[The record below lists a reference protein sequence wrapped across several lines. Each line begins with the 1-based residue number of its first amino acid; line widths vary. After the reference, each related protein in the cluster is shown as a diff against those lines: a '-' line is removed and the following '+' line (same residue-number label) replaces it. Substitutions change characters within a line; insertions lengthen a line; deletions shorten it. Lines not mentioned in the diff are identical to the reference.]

1 MPFKQADLVSCEK
14 QTSIKKML
22 TFFLDYLFLAILG
35 VVLTI
40 VVATPILKST
50 NVYKNSYNEMEVTSV
65 ECYKIQCD
73 AKLSIKKDETSI
85 FNESEL
91 FDEYVNS
98 HILLSYSYNTDQY
111 NNASIFIDDI
121 SKKASFDNDY
131 IGYYYSQFKLD
142 KSIKAQDYNGKTG
155 KEYFIS
161 LIKNGNGNNFFEY
174 HENEL
179 PSIKA
184 EVGIDLYNYKN
195 GAKSS
200 SYYSSFKEF
209 FLDMNR
215 KALIELAEYEPY
227 KVQYDKYIN
236 AYERICKAQNRTLI
250 IVYSSLIVAML
261 VLPKVI
267 SGNGLTLGAL
277 ITKTRTRYDKNKIL
291 SLVVDNVLTYII
303 MFSAVGFIGLIS
315 FGIATLSV
323 KLFYNITLLTFI
335 LVALIILMAD
345 FVVTSF
351 IPKNITL
358 IELASFETMVDVH
371 KSLKEEEI
379 INEKDQA

>member
-1 MPFKQADLVSCEK
+1 MVQR
-14 QTSIKKML
+14 
-22 TFFLDYLFLAILG
+22 
-35 VVLTI
+35 
-40 VVATPILKST
+40 
-50 NVYKNSYNEMEVTSV
+50 
-65 ECYKIQCD
+65 
-73 AKLSIKKDETSI
+73 
-85 FNESEL
+85 
-91 FDEYVNS
+91 
-98 HILLSYSYNTDQY
+98 ILL
-111 NNASIFIDDI
+111 II
-121 SKKASFDNDY
+121 
-131 IGYYYSQFKLD
+131 
-142 KSIKAQDYNGKTG
+142 
-155 KEYFIS
+155 
-161 LIKNGNGNNFFEY
+161 
-174 HENEL
+174 L
-179 PSIKA
+179 PLK
-184 EVGIDLYNYKN
+184 
-195 GAKSS
+195 
-200 SYYSSFKEF
+200 
-209 FLDMNR
+209 NR

-227 KVQYDKYIN
+227 KAQYDKYIS

-315 FGIATLSV
+315 FGIASLSV

-351 IPKNITL
+351 VPKNITL

-371 KSLKEEEI
+371 KSIKEEEI